1 MEGSNEFKLVT
12 IGNMHL
18 IVPKYINDNELI
30 INGYE
35 DMVNVILSM
44 IREKYVFN
52 FDKNLLR
59 SFMEDLTYMY
69 SPGDDLNKDRIINM
83 LEASSEEEDDEED
96 EETIPLINQ

>member
-12 IGNMHL
+12 MENMHL

-35 DMVNVILSM
+35 DMVDVILTM
-44 IREKYVFN
+44 IREKHIFN
-52 FDKNLLR
+52 FDKNILR